1 MDTESA
7 KRELRHR
14 IRKKPVNRDTLVT
27 DSQKAYNGIA
37 KEKNLIHKVIPT
49 GEHATTDGFNIQKIN
64 SLHSRLD
71 KWMTQ
76 FNGVSSKYLQNYMN
90 YFVILEK
97 SKNIRERF
105 LEIWKWILVNKNA
118 FIPYRYIYQQFQRT

>member
-118 FIPYRYIYQQFQRT
+118 FIPK